1 MRRAVRRF
9 DPGSAGFRTKPAVG
23 GAALGSD
30 QNPPLAGEGTD
41 GSARSGRLHQ
51 PERLRRAERTVPP
64 LGVPKETTLG
74 QSVRSFLNYL
84 TVEAGLA
91 NNTILAYGR
100 DLRSFLKFCSIF
112 STSIQHRA
120 SSIDPSS
127 AGFRSK
133 PAVGGA
139 ALGSDQDPPLAGI
152 SELRQIKPAL
162 IQNYLRVLT
171 QEQKSE
177 SSIKR
182 SLVAIRMFLRFGK
195 LTGLIE
201 DDFSSILESPK
212 VWQKLPCVCSKQQVL
227 ELLNAPC
234 PDEPFYFR
242 DKAMLELLY
251 ATGVRA
257 SEIAGLKTSDLNLNI
272 GYLRC
277 LGKGSRERVVPM
289 GKVAIAAI
297 EEYLIRPGGRP
308 RLVKPFSG
316 DFLLLSRTGRPMSR
330 IEIWRLVK
338 KYAIRA
344 GMPRNLTVHTL
355 RHCFAT
361 HLLAGGADL
370 RSVQEMLGHVDIA
383 TTQIYTHVDQERLR
397 KIHRKYHPRP

>member
-1 MRRAVRRF
+1 MSSIQRQAVRKF
-9 DPGSAGFRTKPAVG
+9 DP
-23 GAALGSD
+23 AAPGSD
-30 QNPPLAGEGTD
+30 RYPPLAGRGTG
-41 GSARSGRLHQ
+41 GS
-51 PERLRRAERTVPP
+51 PP
-64 LGVPKETTLG
+64 PFASQKEAAGGPTLG
-74 QSVRSFLNYL
+74 QNLKGFLDYL

-91 NNTILAYGR
+91 KNTVLAYGR
-100 DLRSFLKFCSIF
+100 DLRSFLKYCKSNKTNQI
-112 STSIQHRA
+112 
-120 SSIDPSS
+120 
-127 AGFRSK
+127 
-133 PAVGGA
+133 
-139 ALGSDQDPPLAGI
+139 
-152 SELRQIKPAL
+152 RQIKPAL

-195 LTGLIE
+195 LTGLVE
-201 DDFSSILESPK
+201 DDLTSMLESPK

-251 ATGVRA
+251 ATGLRA
-257 SEIAGLKTSDLNLNI
+257 SEIAGLKTSDLSLNI

-277 LGKGSRERVVPM
+277 LGKGNRERVVPI
-289 GKVAIAAI
+289 GKAAIAAI
-297 EEYLIRPGGRP
+297 EEYLTNLRP

-316 DFLLLSRTGRPMSR
+316 NFLLLSRTGRPMSR

-397 KIHRKYHPRP
+397 KIHRKFHPRP

>member
-1 MRRAVRRF
+1 MRRAVKR
-9 DPGSAGFRTKPAVG
+9 
-23 GAALGSD
+23 ALGSD
-30 QNPPLAGEGTD
+30 QNPSLADEGTD
-41 GSARSGRLHQ
+41 GSARSGQLHQ
-51 PERLRRAERTVPP
+51 PERLRRAERSVPP
-64 LGVPKETTLG
+64 LGVPKETTLE

-91 NNTILAYGR
+91 NNTVLAYGR
-100 DLRSFLKFCSIF
+100 DLKSFLKFCK
-112 STSIQHRA
+112 
-120 SSIDPSS
+120 SSNIT
-127 AGFRSK
+127 G
-133 PAVGGA
+133 
-139 ALGSDQDPPLAGI
+139 
-152 SELRQIKPAL
+152 LRQIKPAL
-162 IQNYLRVLT
+162 IQHYLRVLT
-171 QEQKSE
+171 EEHKSE

-182 SLVAIRMFLRFGK
+182 SLVAIRMLLRFGK

-201 DDFSSILESPK
+201 DDFSSLLESPK
-212 VWQKLPCVCSKQQVL
+212 VWQKLPCVCSKQQVI
-227 ELLNAPC
+227 ELLNAPRA
-234 PDEPFYFR
+234 DEPFYFR

-251 ATGVRA
+251 ATGIRA
-257 SEIAGLKTSDLNLNI
+257 SEIAGLKISDLSLNI

-297 EEYLIRPGGRP
+297 EEYLVRPGGRP
-308 RLVKPFSG
+308 KLTRSAFSG

-344 GMPRNLTVHTL
+344 GMPRNLTAHTL

-383 TTQIYTHVDQERLR
+383 TTQIYTHVDYERLR
-397 KIHRKYHPRP
+397 KIHRKFHPRP